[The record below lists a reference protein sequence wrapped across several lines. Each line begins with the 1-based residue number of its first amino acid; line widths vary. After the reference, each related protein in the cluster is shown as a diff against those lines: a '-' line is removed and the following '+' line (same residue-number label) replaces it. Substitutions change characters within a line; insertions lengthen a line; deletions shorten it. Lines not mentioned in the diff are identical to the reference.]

1 MTLYNLFGPIE
12 TISSS
17 IARFMKGYQIKTST
31 LKAQKLRKD
40 GIGILENF
48 IENTLSNYI
57 LTLYL
62 FTVVLC
68 FVLVYCTCSVSH
80 KLCSVPVHPQCIHL
94 KYCLKQSLIIIQNAL
109 FNSHQNNFICLL
121 RITGLTSFVTLQS
134 LFLLDCV
141 AHLNQFNIIKVI
153 LGYPLTV

>member
-31 LKAQKLRKD
+31 SKAQKLRKD

-48 IENTLSNYI
+48 IENTLSNFI

-62 FTVVLC
+62 FTVALC
-68 FVLVYCTCSVSH
+68 FVLVYRKKCH
-80 KLCSVPVHPQCIHL
+80 FIKL
-94 KYCLKQSLIIIQNAL
+94 
-109 FNSHQNNFICLL
+109 
-121 RITGLTSFVTLQS
+121 
-134 LFLLDCV
+134 
-141 AHLNQFNIIKVI
+141 
-153 LGYPLTV
+153 